1 MGKAML
7 ITLIVGYLLG
17 NINGS
22 VLISRLAAKD
32 DVRRHGSG
40 NAGFTNFFRN
50 YGRRT
55 ALIVMIVDAAKTVAA
70 CWLGRA
76 LFAPLSLGTA
86 GAAWAAL
93 AVSLGHD
100 FPAFLGF
107 KGGKGIVCGFV
118 SALMID
124 WRVGLAVLVVF
135 AVCYLP
141 KRLVS
146 LASVTASAVFGICFA
161 VLYYAQSLVWPPC
174 AAMAV
179 LAVWMHRSNIKRLLA
194 KEEKPTDFFA
204 KEPKRK

>member
-1 MGKAML
+1 MVKAML
-7 ITLIVGYLLG
+7 ITLITGYLLG

-22 VLISRLAAKD
+22 VLVSRLVARD

-50 YGRRT
+50 YGRKS
-55 ALIVMIVDAAKTVAA
+55 ALIVMALDALKTVVA
-70 CWLGRA
+70 CWIGSL
-76 LFAPLSLGTA
+76 LFAPLNLGTA
-86 GAAWAAL
+86 GAAWGAFG
-93 AVSLGHD
+93 VSLGHD
-100 FPAFLGF
+100 FPALLGF

-124 WRVGLAVLVVF
+124 WRMGLIVFCVF

-146 LASVTASAVFGICFA
+146 LASVTASAAFGVCAAFMHHNEA
-161 VLYYAQSLVWPPC
+161 FVWLPC
-174 AAMAV
+174 VAMAV
-179 LAVWMHRSNIKRLLA
+179 LAIWMHRTNIKRLLA

-204 KEPKRK
+204 KEPGKK